1 MEHPQGPVRKLRTG
15 KNGTNKTLRL
25 NTSSSNTILS
35 PRGQYSTAVNNIPV
49 TSPGSILG
57 SDTKKGLKVPVRTS
71 RPQTSPDVTTAKT
84 QNLPSRIQ
92 SKTRASK
99 QKTGDKCTKS
109 NRLTET
115 LKEKCEEMPLQEVQA
130 TCEESDKSSD
140 ILFVSASRL
149 GNYLNHLPEVVQ
161 QGNSTEELFKEHQNT
176 QKPSC
181 ADKKVNESSPPSR
194 NNRYGNGIKT
204 RLSKLFSKGNTCM
217 EEPKVV
223 EPQTTRNELKA
234 PHLIPTPSGI
244 HKPTRF

>member
-1 MEHPQGPVRKLRTG
+1 MDHPQGPLRKLRTG
-15 KNGTNKTLRL
+15 NNGTNKALRL

-35 PRGQYSTAVNNIPV
+35 PRGQDSTAVNNIPV
-49 TSPGSILG
+49 GSPGNILG
-57 SDTKKGLKVPVRTS
+57 SNTKKGLKVPVHTS

-84 QNLPSRIQ
+84 QNLASRMQ

-99 QKTGDKCTKS
+99 QKTSDNGTKS

-115 LKEKCEEMPLQEVQA
+115 LKEKCEEMPQEIQA

-140 ILFVSASRL
+140 VLFVSASRL
-149 GNYLNHLPEVVQ
+149 GSYSHLPEVVQ
-161 QGNSTEELFKEHQNT
+161 RDNSTEELFKEHQNT
-176 QKPSC
+176 QKPSY
-181 ADKKVNESSPPSR
+181 ADKQLNESSPPSR

-223 EPQTTRNELKA
+223 EPQTTRNGLKA

>member
-1 MEHPQGPVRKLRTG
+1 MEHPQGPLRKLRTG
-15 KNGTNKTLRL
+15 NNGTNKTLRL

-35 PRGQYSTAVNNIPV
+35 PRGQDSTTVNNIPV
-49 TSPGSILG
+49 GSPGNILG
-57 SDTKKGLKVPVRTS
+57 SNTKKELKVLVHTS
-71 RPQTSPDVTTAKT
+71 RPQTSPDVTTAK
-84 QNLPSRIQ
+84 NLASRMQ

-99 QKTGDKCTKS
+99 QKTSDNCTKS
-109 NRLTET
+109 KGLTET
-115 LKEKCEEMPLQEVQA
+115 LKEKCEEMPQKVQA

-140 ILFVSASRL
+140 VLFVSASRL
-149 GNYLNHLPEVVQ
+149 GSHNHLPEVVQ

-176 QKPSC
+176 QKPSY
-181 ADKKVNESSPPSR
+181 ADKQLNESSPPSR
-194 NNRYGNGIKT
+194 NNRYGSGIKT
-204 RLSKLFSKGNTCM
+204 RLSKLFSKGNSCM

>member
-1 MEHPQGPVRKLRTG
+1 MEHPQGPLRKLRTG
-15 KNGTNKTLRL
+15 NNGTNKTLRL

-35 PRGQYSTAVNNIPV
+35 PRGQDSTTVNNIPV
-49 TSPGSILG
+49 GSPGNIRG
-57 SDTKKGLKVPVRTS
+57 SNTKKGLKVPVHTS
-71 RPQTSPDVTTAKT
+71 RPQTSPDVTTAK
-84 QNLPSRIQ
+84 NLASRMQ

-99 QKTGDKCTKS
+99 QKTSDNCTKS
-109 NRLTET
+109 KGLTET
-115 LKEKCEEMPLQEVQA
+115 LKEKCEEMPQKVQA

-140 ILFVSASRL
+140 VLFVSASRL
-149 GNYLNHLPEVVQ
+149 GSYNHLPEVVQ

-176 QKPSC
+176 QKPSYV
-181 ADKKVNESSPPSR
+181 DKQLNESSPPSR
-194 NNRYGNGIKT
+194 NNRYGSGIKT
-204 RLSKLFSKGNTCM
+204 RLSKLFSKGNSCM